1 MGDLLWYWRH
11 IPRPSYLGYDSMTPE
26 TPDTEQVLEIFKGA
40 MSSLASGVA
49 VVTGLDSQ
57 LRPCG
62 LTVTSIASYSADPP
76 SVIICIDE
84 SAYSYEGL
92 TQGEYFAVNL
102 LREEQADIAMLFA
115 SSERN
120 KFARCPCRVG
130 PNQLCL
136 IEDTLAFLICQRAFT
151 ATHGDHAVVIGE
163 VVDGGVEDYLPLVY
177 WKRDFRS
184 VGRSVGS

>member
-1 MGDLLWYWRH
+1 
-11 IPRPSYLGYDSMTPE
+11 MTIE
-26 TPDTEQVLEIFKGA
+26 TPNSEQVFEIFKDTMA
-40 MSSLASGVA
+40 SLASGVA
-49 VVTGLDSQ
+49 VVTGLDLQS
-57 LRPCG
+57 RPCG

-84 SAYSYEGL
+84 SAYSYDGL

-102 LREEQADIAMLFA
+102 LTEEQADIAMLFA
-115 SSERN
+115 SSERD

-184 VGRSVGS
+184 VGSSLGS